1 MEKDESQC
9 CKRNQ
14 ASSYNEHLIDC
25 LKSVNGRICA
35 SCFTYPEYL
44 SALCMIVLNLE
55 LVHGNYIG
63 KEILFQI
70 DYTTFICRQRT
81 NKLTD
86 IVSLLVE
93 QN

>member
-1 MEKDESQC
+1 MSLIE
-9 CKRNQ
+9 
-14 ASSYNEHLIDC
+14 NENHAAVKCI
-25 LKSVNGRICA
+25 KSIKAGAAMTLMRQN
-35 SCFTYPEYL
+35 
-44 SALCMIVLNLE
+44 
-55 LVHGNYIG
+55 HGNYIG

-70 DYTTFICRQRT
+70 DHTTFICRQRT